1 MLSDRSS
8 LSKVLR
14 ISFEFSQKEVVDK
27 HRKIFSEEWVESSKE
42 KYQLKGKLFLS
53 LSSQHF

>member
-1 MLSDRSS
+1 MLSDRPS

-27 HRKIFSEEWVESSKE
+27 CRKIFSEEWVESSEE
-42 KYQLKGKLFLS
+42 KY
-53 LSSQHF
+53 